1 MAVSLPAS
9 IELPEPGRPVAPTHL
24 GEHLYILL
32 ERRAAHQTHP
42 SSPALASPVT
52 AVTVTDSWLSRQKS
66 RRVVTQSPLCCHRYR
81 CSRPLLRPL
90 RVAVSTVLRGSAP
103 WHCAPRPPTPSCHWL
118 LLPAAAAGGG
128 PAPGSWRPEAGGCVT
143 WINAR

>member
-9 IELPEPGRPVAPTHL
+9 IELPQPGRPVAPTHL

-42 SSPALASPVT
+42 SSPAAALASPVT
-52 AVTVTDSWLSRQKS
+52 AVTVTDSWLSRQES

-90 RVAVSTVLRGSAP
+90 RVAVSTVLRGTVLP
-103 WHCAPRPPTPSCHWL
+103 GRPHLAATGSSCLPPLQEAARL
-118 LLPAAAAGGG
+118 L
-128 PAPGSWRPEAGGCVT
+128 APGGRRQGDV
-143 WINAR
+143 